1 MSQTFS
7 RLTVVLFSLVLA
19 AVCAPAQDTPAPAK
33 QPLDHVIGAVTAVD
47 ANAQTI
53 TVKEDKTGSSQTIIL
68 ANTRT
73 LLKVEPGAKDL
84 KSAVRITAGD
94 LEVGDRV
101 DVRGLKT
108 EAPDTLAA
116 KSVVLMSGRD
126 LQQAHQAQAAAWQHA
141 TAAKVDA
148 VDASSGKIS
157 VTVRT
162 ADGPKPVTIETSRA
176 TEFTRYAP
184 ADPKAPAPSRLVDI
198 QVSDQVRVIGDKS
211 EDGGTIQA
219 QRVYSGAF
227 RTVSATI
234 SSIGADGKSI
244 TVKDLA
250 TKKPVEISLN
260 DDSAIRK
267 LPPFMANMLARRFNP
282 NYKPPADAAAG
293 GQAPA
298 GGGANG
304 GWAARGAQ
312 SASGGQRAP
321 QGPATA
327 GGGWAPGG
335 GGAGGGGGARSGD
348 ISQMLERV
356 PKITL
361 ADLKPGDALV
371 ISGVALGADN
381 SHLLATG
388 IIAGVEPILQS
399 APQRQGSVGGD
410 WGLGE
415 MAVPQ

>member
-1 MSQTFS
+1 MIA
-7 RLTVVLFSLVLA
+7 LVLA
-19 AVCAPAQDTPAPAK
+19 GCLCAAAQDSPPAPK
-33 QPLDHVIGAVTAVD
+33 QALDHVIGAVTAVD
-47 ANAQTI
+47 NAAHTV
-53 TVKEDKTGSSQTIIL
+53 TVKEDKTGSSQTILL
-68 ANTRT
+68 ANTKT

-84 KSAVRITAGD
+84 KTAVRITADD

-108 EAPDTLAA
+108 DAPDTLAA

-141 TAAKVDA
+141 TAGTVSAIDV
-148 VDASSGKIS
+148 SGGKITLS
-157 VTVRT
+157 VRTPEGPKAVTV
-162 ADGPKPVTIETSRA
+162 ETSSA

-184 ADPKAPAPSRLVDI
+184 DNPKAPAPSQLAQI
-198 QVSDQVRVIGDKS
+198 QSSDQVRVIGDKS
-211 EDGGTIQA
+211 EDGATIKA

-227 RTVSATI
+227 RTLSATI
-234 SSIGADGKSI
+234 SAIGADGKSI

-250 TKKPVEISLN
+250 TKKPVEIALN

-267 LPPFMANMLARRFNP
+267 LPVPMAMMLARRFNP
-282 NYKPPADAAAG
+282 NFKAPAGAESAG

-298 GGGANG
+298 GGGGAANG
-304 GWAARGAQ
+304 GWAARGAGGGP
-312 SASGGQRAP
+312 ASGGP
-321 QGPATA
+321 GGQGGPS
-327 GGGWAPGG
+327 GGPGG
-335 GGAGGGGGARSGD
+335 GPSSGGGMRSGD
-348 ISQMLERV
+348 ISQMLERI

-361 ADLKPGDALV
+361 SDLKPGDALV

-388 IIAGVEPILQS
+388 VIAGVEPILQS

-415 MAVPQ
+415 MSVPQ